1 VILKLAGFL
10 EPQVCNMKTSL
21 KILIGILILVLV
33 GLSVNA
39 FFILK
44 STQTFGEYDWKD
56 DGIGLMQSEL
66 TGEFGCFGC
75 STPSSGQALCVDPA
89 MEMKPV
95 DETEELHCDGD
106 FRVIYLKD

>member
-1 VILKLAGFL
+1 
-10 EPQVCNMKTSL
+10 
-21 KILIGILILVLV
+21 
-33 GLSVNA
+33 
-39 FFILK
+39 
-44 STQTFGEYDWKD
+44 
-56 DGIGLMQSEL
+56 MQSEL

-95 DETEELHCDGD
+95 DETEELHCDVD